1 MKTKH
6 HTSES
11 IHICLISDQ
20 PIANLLPLL
29 LEKPRQA
36 IFLVSPQMTAHA
48 ERLKKLAQ
56 PRGITV
62 TLCSGSAFAIKSESR
77 ACPDS

>member
-6 HTSES
+6 HNTPEHV
-11 IHICLISDQ
+11 HICLISDQ

-36 IFLVSPQMTAHA
+36 IFLVSPKMTAQA
-48 ERLKKLAQ
+48 
-56 PRGITV
+56 
-62 TLCSGSAFAIKSESR
+62 
-77 ACPDS
+77 